1 MTNKKNYEEVLMTDR
16 DKTNLLDY
24 YVVLIHIC
32 FCTSGVHVEEEA
44 EEEEVEASL
53 RGRLLSLV
61 ERIKTFRKKKEDEEP
76 EPEEEPKPSE

>member
-1 MTNKKNYEEVLMTDR
+1 MWFLSIFV
-16 DKTNLLDY
+16 
-24 YVVLIHIC
+24 
-32 FCTSGVHVEEEA
+32 CTSGVHVEEEA

-61 ERIKTFRKKKEDEEP
+61 EKVKNLRKKTDEEEP

>member
-1 MTNKKNYEEVLMTDR
+1 MTDQ
-16 DKTNLLDY
+16 DQKNLLDY

-61 ERIKTFRKKKEDEEP
+61 ERIKTFRKKNDEDEEP

>member
-1 MTNKKNYEEVLMTDR
+1 MTNKRNHEEELMTDR
-16 DKTNLLDY
+16 DKINLLDY

-53 RGRLLSLV
+53 KGRLLGLV
-61 ERIKTFRKKKEDEEP
+61 EKIKTFRKKKEDEEP

>member
-1 MTNKKNYEEVLMTDR
+1 MTNKKNYEEELMTDR
-16 DKTNLLDY
+16 DKKKTLDY

-61 ERIKTFRKKKEDEEP
+61 ERIKTFKKKKEDEEP